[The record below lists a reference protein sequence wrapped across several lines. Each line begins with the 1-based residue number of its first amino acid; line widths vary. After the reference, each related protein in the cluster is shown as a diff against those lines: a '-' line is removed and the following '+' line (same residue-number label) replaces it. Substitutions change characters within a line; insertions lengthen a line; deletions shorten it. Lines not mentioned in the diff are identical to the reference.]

1 MTQGMQIKALQVQN
15 EPTVQVI
22 YVISRV
28 IEFVNVGNVDGISD
42 RLQQLHKLIQ
52 QDRLQSRINFTRTAP
67 TETPPEEVKPTLGS
81 WQEVKYR
88 RAMPVVADS
97 VPMKNRFAAL
107 QAEEG
112 SEEVGSEEGSE
123 RSCAMAWV
131 LCRPRG
137 TAAGKR
143 RRERR
148 RPAQR
153 TSTQDQEHQSEL
165 TEENE
170 EQNTA
175 ASGLQQYS
183 RTNAVGDA
191 VREIPYGGRSE
202 SSVSGLDQP
211 QLTEAELDDQ
221 RRPTVEEHR
230 IRRQQRHEK
239 PRRKRR
245 PATRCSATRG
255 DSANSDNERHLGQL
269 KLQYNQI
276 LEHIKTVDTWLEE
289 GQQLLNE
296 CAMAGDV
303 QGMREIADSNR
314 LLEDDR
320 QEHRQRLA
328 SIQLMER
335 YAHRGQLDDDR
346 KKGGAAATVAAA
358 GTLA

>member
-1 MTQGMQIKALQVQN
+1 M
-15 EPTVQVI
+15 
-22 YVISRV
+22 
-28 IEFVNVGNVDGISD
+28 
-42 RLQQLHKLIQ
+42 
-52 QDRLQSRINFTRTAP
+52 
-67 TETPPEEVKPTLGS
+67 
-81 WQEVKYR
+81 
-88 RAMPVVADS
+88 
-97 VPMKNRFAAL
+97 
-107 QAEEG
+107 
-112 SEEVGSEEGSE
+112 
-123 RSCAMAWV
+123 
-131 LCRPRG
+131 
-137 TAAGKR
+137 
-143 RRERR
+143 
-148 RPAQR
+148 
-153 TSTQDQEHQSEL
+153 
-165 TEENE
+165 
-170 EQNTA
+170 
-175 ASGLQQYS
+175 
-183 RTNAVGDA
+183 
-191 VREIPYGGRSE
+191 
-202 SSVSGLDQP
+202 
-211 QLTEAELDDQ
+211 DDQ